1 MVELRAYAIWV
12 ESGRPDRPAGEGSR
26 KRTGWRPNARF
37 ETRSRPGHSDLGEA
51 GSSDGAAGD
60 AVREKNMR
68 AAEAELLK
76 ETEDELRRHPLD

>member
-1 MVELRAYAIWV
+1 MEA
-12 ESGRPDRPAGEGSR
+12 ESQIE
-26 KRTGWRPNARF
+26 KR
-37 ETRSRPGHSDLGEA
+37 SKPGHSRSGRKQ
-51 GSSDGAAGD
+51 GRPTGAAGE